1 MTQQQGKHSPPSAR
15 PNYILQDDDAKQYHG
30 YDTWLRTTS
39 IMQEAML
46 VCINITNPKFELLAA
61 KLSSQRILM
70 TWLCE
75 MANSVIDKQGKL
87 LEY

>member
-1 MTQQQGKHSPPSAR
+1 
-15 PNYILQDDDAKQYHG
+15 LQDGGAEQHHG
-30 YDTWLRTTS
+30 YNTRSWTTS

-70 TWLCE
+70 MWLCE
-75 MANSVIDKQGKL
+75 MANSVISKQGKL